1 MLQQT
6 QLINIK
12 LKRFEGP
19 LDLLLQLIEQEKLDI
34 TTIALAEV
42 TEQYI
47 KTLQAAGNA
56 IRVEEL
62 ADFLVVAAR
71 LLLIKS
77 RALLPFLEWED
88 EESGEELTAQ
98 LRMYR
103 EYVEAMKALQKML
116 GKNNISFAREK
127 LLTVD
132 APRFQPPETLTA
144 KVLANFFEAI
154 IRGVQP
160 QLNLPTEIVK
170 RTISIEEKINEI
182 RQRVFSAA
190 TTRFSE
196 VLAGA
201 KDRTD
206 VIVSFL
212 ALLELMK
219 QRIITVHQDNAFE
232 DIMIEKV

>member
-1 MLQQT
+1 MMQQTKLRDIKLQQ
-6 QLINIK
+6 
-12 LKRFEGP
+12 FEGP
-19 LDLLLQLIEQEKLDI
+19 LDLLLQLIETEKLDI
-34 TTIALAEV
+34 TTVALAEV

-47 KTLQAAGNA
+47 KILQASGNA
-56 IRVEEL
+56 IRAEEL
-62 ADFLVVAAR
+62 TDFLVVAAR

-77 RALLPFLEWED
+77 RALLPFLKWED

-103 EYVEAMKALQKML
+103 EYVEAMKAIQKML
-116 GKNNISFAREK
+116 SKNNISFAREK

-144 KVLANFFEAI
+144 KVLANVFEAI

-160 QLNLPTEIVK
+160 QLNLPTEIVRK
-170 RTISIEEKINEI
+170 TISIEQKINEI
-182 RQRVFSAA
+182 RERVFSAA

-196 VLAGA
+196 VLASA

-219 QRIITVHQDNAFE
+219 QRIITVSQDDNFS
-232 DIMIEKV
+232 DILIERI